1 MRLGRGLR
9 LACGLVAV
17 LAVAGCDGDTRDL
30 PLSGPTA
37 SGDIVVESATLETE
51 DARDFFPRTC
61 RVHGVIRNDGPADR
75 RVTLDF
81 TAFDSGRAT
90 IASAVAGGIRVPAGG
105 RAGYEAIFRNDSDD
119 GFLNDCDRVHRFE
132 VAIDTTAAT

>member
-1 MRLGRGLR
+1 M
-9 LACGLVAV
+9 
-17 LAVAGCDGDTRDL
+17 
-30 PLSGPTA
+30 
-37 SGDIVVESATLETE
+37 
-51 DARDFFPRTC
+51 
-61 RVHGVIRNDGPADR
+61 HGVIRNDGPADR

-81 TAFDSGRAT
+81 TAFDSGSAT

-119 GFLNDCDRVHRFE
+119 GFLNDCDRVHRYE